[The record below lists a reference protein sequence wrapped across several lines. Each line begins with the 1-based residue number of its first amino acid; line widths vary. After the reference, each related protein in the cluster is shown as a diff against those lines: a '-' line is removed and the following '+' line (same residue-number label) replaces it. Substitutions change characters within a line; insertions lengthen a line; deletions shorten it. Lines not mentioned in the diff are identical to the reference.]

1 MEHPASKRE
10 GLRPAGYEIYPQ
22 AHGYPQYFPSVG
34 EDEINLL
41 DYWRVLWRRKIQ
53 ICLVTLLCISV
64 AIAAS
69 FLMPKKYKAQAT
81 LMPLTSSGSG
91 GLSSLASQIS
101 SIPLVGGQLGGLAGM
116 GGGKAK
122 ELVNILKSRTLST
135 RVVEKFD
142 LMKVIF
148 AKQYDS
154 QTDTYRPNWLGIVP
168 VLEDAVDAFTKK
180 VVKVEEDKKT
190 GLIKIELKMK
200 DPVLAAKVA
209 NEMIFQLQKFIES
222 NSLTL
227 SKRNRIFIEEQL
239 VKNGSK
245 LLEAGKEL
253 NNFYAQ
259 NKISSVT
266 PQLDVNVGS
275 YESIPKPFEEFQEN
289 LNDLQRRQQE
299 VQKKK
304 EQAFVRGVPGQ
315 IYLQYLTLNR
325 DLISRS
331 HALLTQQ
338 YELAKIE
345 ESKED
350 LAFQVIDKAEIKVR
364 HSSPKAFLILAVG
377 TFGGFFLAVFIAFF
391 REYIAKLRAK
401 ESAR

>member
-10 GLRPAGYEIYPQ
+10 ELRPTGYEIYPPT
-22 AHGYPQYFPSVG
+22 HGYPQYFPVE

-53 ICLVTLLCISV
+53 ICLVTLLCISA

-69 FLMPKKYKAQAT
+69 FLMPKKYKTQAT

-91 GLSSLASQIS
+91 GLSSLANQIS
-101 SIPLVGGQLGGLAGM
+101 SIPLVGGQLGGLAGV

-135 RVVEKFD
+135 RVVEKLD

-148 AKQYDS
+148 AKQYDP
-154 QTDTYRPNWLGIVP
+154 QTNTYRPDWLGIVP
-168 VLEDAVDAFTKK
+168 VLEDAVNAFTKK
-180 VVKVEEDKKT
+180 IVKVEEDKKT

-209 NEMIFQLQKFIES
+209 NEMIFQLQNFIEN

-275 YESIPKPFEEFQEN
+275 YESISKPFEEFQED
-289 LNDLQRRQQE
+289 LNDLQRQQQQIE
-299 VQKKK
+299 KKK
-304 EQAFVRGVPGQ
+304 ERAVVTGVPGQ

-325 DLISRS
+325 ELISRS

-350 LAFQVIDKAEIKVR
+350 LAFQVIDRAEVKVR
-364 HSSPKAFLILAVG
+364 PSSPQVFLNLAAG
-377 TFGGFFLAVFIAFF
+377 ALGGFFLAVFIAFF
-391 REYIAKLRAK
+391 REYIAKLRVK
-401 ESAR
+401 ESVR